1 MSLCVEPVRGLRN
14 ALLFGYFDAI
24 THFSH
29 NISTTKTP
37 VLPGERKEEKKER
50 RAAKTA
56 RYVFWNLIWAPRLLR
71 VAECGMCAL
80 VGLNVRRL
88 YIRRAIT
95 VHTHLSKVLSAHVNS
110 AWRAVY
116 TYIQA
121 WLCARSVCGTRPR
134 LCHTSQSIPEIVL
147 HTRGDEGQQL
157 AICA

>member
-1 MSLCVEPVRGLRN
+1 MLLCVEPVRGLRN

-37 VLPGERKEEKKER
+37 ERDKEEKKER

-71 VAECGMCAL
+71 VAECGMCAR

-88 YIRRAIT
+88 YIRRANCTHTPIESSKRACQLGMAGCLHIYTGLALCTQRLRHTSTPVSHIT
-95 VHTHLSKVLSAHVNS
+95 KYTGNS
-110 AWRAVY
+110 AAHER
-116 TYIQA
+116 
-121 WLCARSVCGTRPR
+121 R
-134 LCHTSQSIPEIVL
+134 
-147 HTRGDEGQQL
+147 
-157 AICA
+157 